1 MDKIYIK
8 NAREKWMEND
18 AAFHQL
24 YPKEI
29 QLLAKKHWTPI
40 EVARIAADFLVSQK
54 NEKILDIG
62 SGAGKF
68 CIVAGY
74 YKPDAFFYGVE
85 QRKSLIEVA
94 EAAKLKLG
102 ITNAFFIEGNFT
114 QLNFNDYHHFY
125 FYNAFFE
132 NIAGTDKIDES
143 IDYSLELYNYY
154 NRYLY
159 KQLETK
165 PAGTKLVTFHSL
177 ENEVPRNYTLVDARM
192 DNLLKCWIK
201 I

>member
-1 MDKIYIK
+1 MYKIYIK

-102 ITNAFFIEGNFT
+102 IPNAFFIEGNFT

>member
-18 AAFHQL
+18 ATFHQL

-102 ITNAFFIEGNFT
+102 IPNAFFIEGNFT

>member
-1 MDKIYIK
+1 MDKIYVK
-8 NAREKWMEND
+8 NAKEKWFEND
-18 AAFHQL
+18 DTFHQL
-24 YPKEI
+24 YTKKI

-40 EVARIAADFLVSQK
+40 EVARIAAEFLVSEK

-68 CIVAGY
+68 CLVAGH
-74 YKPDAFFYGVE
+74 YKPNAFFYGVE

-94 EAAKLKLG
+94 ENAQIKLG
-102 ITNAFFIEGNFT
+102 LDNVFFIEGNFT
-114 QLNFNDYHHFY
+114 QLNFNNYDHFY

-177 ENEVPRNYTLVDARM
+177 ENEVPRNFTLVDARM

>member
-1 MDKIYIK
+1 MDKIYVK
-8 NAREKWMEND
+8 NAKEKWFEND
-18 AAFHQL
+18 DTFHQL
-24 YPKEI
+24 YTKKI

-40 EVARIAADFLVSQK
+40 EVARIAAEFLVSEK

-68 CIVAGY
+68 CLVAGH
-74 YKPDAFFYGVE
+74 YKPNAFFYGVE

-94 EAAKLKLG
+94 ENAQIKLG
-102 ITNAFFIEGNFT
+102 LDNVFFIEGNFT
-114 QLNFNDYHHFY
+114 QLNFNNYDHFY

-177 ENEVPRNYTLVDARM
+177 ENEVPRNFTLVDTRM

>member
-1 MDKIYIK
+1 DKWFESDDI
-8 NAREKWMEND
+8 
-18 AAFHQL
+18 FHQL
-24 YPKEI
+24 YPKNI

-40 EVARIAADFLVSQK
+40 EVARIAADFLVSEP

-68 CIVAGY
+68 CLVAAHT
-74 YKPDAFFYGVE
+74 KPHAFFYGVE
-85 QRKSLIEVA
+85 QRKTLIEVA
-94 EAAKLKLG
+94 EAAKMKLS

-165 PAGTKLVTFHSL
+165 PTGTKLVTFHSL
-177 ENEVPRNYTLVDARM
+177 ENEVPRNYTLIDARM

>member
-18 AAFHQL
+18 ATFHQL

>member
-1 MDKIYIK
+1 
-8 NAREKWMEND
+8 MEND

>member
-1 MDKIYIK
+1 MDKIYVK
-8 NAREKWMEND
+8 NSKEKWFEND
-18 AAFHQL
+18 DTFHQL
-24 YPKEI
+24 YTKKI

-40 EVARIAADFLVSQK
+40 EVARIAAEFLVSEK

-68 CIVAGY
+68 CLVAGH
-74 YKPDAFFYGVE
+74 YKPNAFFYGVE

-94 EAAKLKLG
+94 ENAQIKLG
-102 ITNAFFIEGNFT
+102 LDNVFFIEGNFT
-114 QLNFNDYHHFY
+114 QLNFNNYDHFY

-177 ENEVPRNYTLVDARM
+177 ENEVPRNFTLVDTRM

>member
-1 MDKIYIK
+1 MDKIYVK
-8 NAREKWMEND
+8 NAKEKWFEND
-18 AAFHQL
+18 DTFHQL
-24 YPKEI
+24 YTKKI

-40 EVARIAADFLVSQK
+40 EVARIAAEFLVSEK

-68 CIVAGY
+68 CLVAGH
-74 YKPDAFFYGVE
+74 YKPNAFFYGVE

-94 EAAKLKLG
+94 ENAQIKLG
-102 ITNAFFIEGNFT
+102 LDNVFFIEGNFT
-114 QLNFNDYHHFY
+114 QLNFNNDDHFY

-177 ENEVPRNYTLVDARM
+177 ENEVPRNFTLVDTRM

>member
-102 ITNAFFIEGNFT
+102 IPNAFFIEGNFT

>member
-1 MDKIYIK
+1 M
-8 NAREKWMEND
+8 RETRD
-18 AAFHQL
+18 
-24 YPKEI
+24 
-29 QLLAKKHWTPI
+29 
-40 EVARIAADFLVSQK
+40 D
-54 NEKILDIG
+54 
-62 SGAGKF
+62 
-68 CIVAGY
+68 
-74 YKPDAFFYGVE
+74 
-85 QRKSLIEVA
+85 
-94 EAAKLKLG
+94 
-102 ITNAFFIEGNFT
+102 
-114 QLNFNDYHHFY
+114 

-177 ENEVPRNYTLVDARM
+177 ENEVPRNFTLVDTRM

>member
-1 MDKIYIK
+1 
-8 NAREKWMEND
+8 MEND
-18 AAFHQL
+18 ATFHQL

-40 EVARIAADFLVSQK
+40 EVARTAADFLVSQK

-62 SGAGKF
+62 SGVGKF
-68 CIVAGY
+68 CLVAGY